1 MSWGSQRMLKCGSKL
16 RAPPYCMF
24 VYISIC
30 VMRHAFKC
38 SKLLSPV
45 PTCVCGFPVYV
56 HGGALHVSLLPPTLL
71 ANIGIQMETDVRRQ
85 TTKHNHAQF
94 MMQSTDPLS
103 TPLRFMSCNSQSSC
117 NFFLTKKD
125 RSRSSCQHS
134 FINMHERIFILAM
147 RAGATVMLE
156 AMNIQI
162 WKQTTITLHMR
173 IFGTTT
179 VVCYH
184 TY

>member
-1 MSWGSQRMLKCGSKL
+1 
-16 RAPPYCMF
+16 
-24 VYISIC
+24 
-30 VMRHAFKC
+30 
-38 SKLLSPV
+38 
-45 PTCVCGFPVYV
+45 
-56 HGGALHVSLLPPTLL
+56 
-71 ANIGIQMETDVRRQ
+71 METDVWRQ

-184 TY
+184 TYWCIHASFSWLLTRHDISCTSRERCFCWRCTYQGCRSMIFSPWGIC

>member
-1 MSWGSQRMLKCGSKL
+1 
-16 RAPPYCMF
+16 
-24 VYISIC
+24 
-30 VMRHAFKC
+30 
-38 SKLLSPV
+38 
-45 PTCVCGFPVYV
+45 
-56 HGGALHVSLLPPTLL
+56 
-71 ANIGIQMETDVRRQ
+71 METDVWRQ

-184 TY
+184 TYWCIHASIFATPERPKSYITPRSAITQLVTGYLSQRSFLRSSLPPRWLVEGTQAAFFF

>member
-1 MSWGSQRMLKCGSKL
+1 
-16 RAPPYCMF
+16 
-24 VYISIC
+24 
-30 VMRHAFKC
+30 
-38 SKLLSPV
+38 
-45 PTCVCGFPVYV
+45 
-56 HGGALHVSLLPPTLL
+56 
-71 ANIGIQMETDVRRQ
+71 METDLWRQ

-184 TY
+184 TYWCIHASSEQEATKSVFKIQPGPNVMELLKPQIPHKISWLIKSASRLKFYFCLL

>member
-1 MSWGSQRMLKCGSKL
+1 MWSTS
-16 RAPPYCMF
+16 
-24 VYISIC
+24 
-30 VMRHAFKC
+30 
-38 SKLLSPV
+38 
-45 PTCVCGFPVYV
+45 
-56 HGGALHVSLLPPTLL
+56 TL
-71 ANIGIQMETDVRRQ
+71 IDFEIYMETDVWRQ

-179 VVCYH
+179 AVCCH
-184 TY
+184 TYWCVHASDRSRGVFHSQIRDEYPSFTSIISYRYPFRSRLTVN

>member
-1 MSWGSQRMLKCGSKL
+1 
-16 RAPPYCMF
+16 MF
-24 VYISIC
+24 VC
-30 VMRHAFKC
+30 RTAVMW
-38 SKLLSPV
+38 STS
-45 PTCVCGFPVYV
+45 
-56 HGGALHVSLLPPTLL
+56 TL
-71 ANIGIQMETDVRRQ
+71 IDFEIYMETDVWRQ

-162 WKQTTITLHMR
+162 WKKTTITLHMR
-173 IFGTTT
+173 IFGKTT

-184 TY
+184 TYWRLHASSCRALLYGHDMNRAYDSHTVNV

>member
-1 MSWGSQRMLKCGSKL
+1 
-16 RAPPYCMF
+16 
-24 VYISIC
+24 
-30 VMRHAFKC
+30 
-38 SKLLSPV
+38 
-45 PTCVCGFPVYV
+45 
-56 HGGALHVSLLPPTLL
+56 
-71 ANIGIQMETDVRRQ
+71 METDVWRQ

-184 TY
+184 TYWCIHASKSSATWYYDLQRRCLLKMLLNPSWIDCCSEYTSLSLS

>member
-1 MSWGSQRMLKCGSKL
+1 
-16 RAPPYCMF
+16 
-24 VYISIC
+24 
-30 VMRHAFKC
+30 
-38 SKLLSPV
+38 
-45 PTCVCGFPVYV
+45 
-56 HGGALHVSLLPPTLL
+56 
-71 ANIGIQMETDVRRQ
+71 METDVWRQ

-184 TY
+184 TYWCIHASFSREKNNNSRTRNDEKRRECALLQNTLWKCLVLHVLLKRALNMSPLKMIHENKSCLSVGGISKCTILIL